1 MKLNNRVLGWLTLG
15 MFIVAL
21 WMAFFVAPRA
31 QTQSGGDV
39 QRIFYFHVPSAWI
52 GFGAWI
58 VTAFYGLRY
67 LRTRNP
73 YYDRVAHASAEI
85 GLMFIVLVL
94 ISGMLWA
101 RPVWNAWWTW
111 QPKETISALQFLS
124 YAAYLMLRSG
134 VEDPQKRA
142 RFASVYGIVSVFMV
156 PLNFLVS
163 RVLQSLH
170 PAVFGPSANSAE
182 SGFGVAPTMMVVI
195 LFCLAAF
202 TLLYIYLMRER
213 IALQERSDKLEER
226 RAMLMNA

>member
-1 MKLNNRVLGWLTLG
+1 MRLNNRTLGWLTLG
-15 MFIVAL
+15 MFMVAL

-31 QTQSGGDV
+31 QAQSGGDV

-58 VTAFYGLRY
+58 VTAFYGVRY

-85 GLMFIVLVL
+85 GVMFIVLVL

-124 YAAYLMLRSG
+124 YSAYLMLRSG

-142 RFASVYGIVSVFMV
+142 RFASVYGIVSVVMV
-156 PLNFLVS
+156 PLNFMVS

-182 SGFGVAPTMMVVI
+182 SGFGVAPTMMIVI

-202 TLLYIYLMRER
+202 TMLYIYLMRER
-213 IALQERSDKLEER
+213 IALQERSDTLEER